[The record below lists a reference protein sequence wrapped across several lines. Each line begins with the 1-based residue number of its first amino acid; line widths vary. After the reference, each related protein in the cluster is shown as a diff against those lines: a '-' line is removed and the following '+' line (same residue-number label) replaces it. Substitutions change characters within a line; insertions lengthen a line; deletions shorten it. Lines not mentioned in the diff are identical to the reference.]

1 MSQFGPVMS
10 CMTLSGSVKFGMVL
24 YVTACTCVVLFSLA
38 WSCLVLLDCF
48 LVCYDF
54 IWSSLILYMNMYD
67 HVDPICSCIL
77 LLGPLG

>member
-38 WSCLVLLDCF
+38 WSCLVRPVRLFFGLLLF
-48 LVCYDF
+48 
-54 IWSSLILYMNMYD
+54 YM
-67 HVDPICSCIL
+67 VKFDPIYEHV
-77 LLGPLG
+77 